1 MIPRKHH
8 VLKRNLNKL
17 IMVECPVGHTNAWKH
32 IEVCSCTVFVYC
44 FLVFLNL
51 SGGQNMME
59 LDSTNLA
66 RAQQHAGE
74 RGSASDGLVRASG
87 FNEEFGWFLKNLLFY
102 CFIWRLLGFCFTFDL
117 GELHSVRVQWRT
129 AAKSEGI
136 VWETLSLGDYHTLA
150 LVSRLLGWRPRT
162 WYVCVLARVWTCCA
176 TRALVRRLCR
186 QVSCIIGSITVFNDC
201 GDLGYNPPYTHV
213 QTFSL
218 IIVHSCL

>member
-87 FNEEFGWFLKNLLFY
+87 FNEEFGCFLKNLLFC
-102 CFIWRLLGFCFTFDL
+102 CFYLAFAWVLLHLWPWWTSLCACSVAHGGKVRRNCMRDFITGRLPHTGL
-117 GELHSVRVQWRT
+117 GEPPTWME
-129 AAKSEGI
+129 AKDLICVCARKGVDLLCNKGVGS
-136 VWETLSLGDYHTLA
+136 TL
-150 LVSRLLGWRPRT
+150 
-162 WYVCVLARVWTCCA
+162 
-176 TRALVRRLCR
+176 
-186 QVSCIIGSITVFNDC
+186 
-201 GDLGYNPPYTHV
+201 V
-213 QTFSL
+213 QTGELCHWKYNS
-218 IIVHSCL
+218 V